1 MFSPDV
7 FVIEEPMETYL
18 SHLSVHEF
26 KRGRDGIFAFV
37 HTLDYRK
44 PGQKLTEQKFTWNSK
59 GWLWNG
65 RLRGKKNTLNWCFV
79 VLFFCSVFFAFH
91 PVNMQFVYLSNIHTW
106 MVHCLL
112 WVSAVSCGSLQAN
125 CGCMHS
131 GCEWIGTDLFRKQQP
146 QRRVE
151 KNGDYIK
158 GT

>member
-7 FVIEEPMETYL
+7 FVIEEAMETYL
-18 SHLSVHEF
+18 SQLSVHEF

-44 PGQKLTEQKFTWNSK
+44 PGQKLTEQKFTWSSK

-65 RLRGKKNTLNWCFV
+65 KLRGKKHTLNWCFV
-79 VLFFCSVFFAFH
+79 VLCFLFFFLHFT
-91 PVNMQFVYLSNIHTW
+91 LSTCNLFICQIFTCGW
-106 MVHCLL
+106 FT
-112 WVSAVSCGSLQAN
+112 VSCGSLQAN

-151 KNGDYIK
+151 KMEII
-158 GT
+158 